1 MLAVIVVF
9 NLVRDDGDWVH
20 RTAGYVAV
28 GVVVTRLLWSFVARG
43 NERLAALLPSP
54 RRTLSYLRALRRGD
68 APRHAGH
75 DPLGLWMV
83 WLLWTLVLLLG
94 LTGWISR
101 LDAFWGDDFVH
112 DLHAWLADALL
123 VSVVLHLCGV
133 ATMSWHWRENLPAGI
148 FFGRKRHIDRRN

>member
-9 NLVRDDGDWVH
+9 NLVRDDGDWLH
-20 RTAGYVAV
+20 RTVGYVAV
-28 GVVVTRLLWSFVARG
+28 GVVVARWLWGVVARG
-43 NERLAALLPSP
+43 HERLAALRPSP
-54 RRTLSYLRALRRGD
+54 GGTLGYLRAVLRGT

-83 WLLWTLVLLLG
+83 WLMWTLVLLLG

-123 VSVVLHLCGV
+123 VCVVLHLCGV
-133 ATMSWHWRENLPAGI
+133 AVMSWHWRENLPAGM
-148 FFGRKRHIDRRN
+148 FTGRKRNVDPRR